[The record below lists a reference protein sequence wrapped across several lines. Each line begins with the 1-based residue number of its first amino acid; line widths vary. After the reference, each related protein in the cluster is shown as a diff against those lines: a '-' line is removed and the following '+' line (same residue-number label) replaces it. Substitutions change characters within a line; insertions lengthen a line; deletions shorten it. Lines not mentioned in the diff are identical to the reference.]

1 MESDSSRASP
11 RGVRVTAT
19 RRRSPDPATRPTRPS
34 FSIRSIRPVALCGRN
49 SNRSAPAHPHPPRVA
64 AVLTDADFDAVLADY
79 GEVLDIGRDDLK
91 ALYTELRGRAEEQR
105 QALERV

>member
-1 MESDSSRASP
+1 MGGGKRFEQGFAARRQSHRNPAAVARSRNA
-11 RGVRVTAT
+11 A
-19 RRRSPDPATRPTRPS
+19 DQAKLLD
-34 FSIRSIRPVALCGRN
+34 PVALCGRN